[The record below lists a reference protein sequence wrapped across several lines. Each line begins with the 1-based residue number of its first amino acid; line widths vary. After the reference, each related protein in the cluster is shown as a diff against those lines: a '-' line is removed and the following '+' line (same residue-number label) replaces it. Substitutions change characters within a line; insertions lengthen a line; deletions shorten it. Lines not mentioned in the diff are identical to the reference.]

1 MRARRRGLFA
11 GAGGGGLAF
20 PRPEAAALGGEGPRL
35 LRLLGLLLGKALWEG
50 MLLGAPLAPFFVA
63 RLQGRRPLL
72 DDLAALDPQLH
83 KSLTALKRCGLSGRV
98 RVSTSNLNPHCTLTA
113 NSVQPFP
120 TNWTACRA
128 GCRP

>member
-1 MRARRRGLFA
+1 MRVTRGLFA
-11 GAGGGGLAF
+11 GAGGLAF
-20 PRPEAAALGGEGPRL
+20 PRPEAAALGGEGVRL

-83 KSLTALKRCGLSGRV
+83 KSLTALKRCASALC
-98 RVSTSNLNPHCTLTA
+98 LLPFLTLL
-113 NSVQPFP
+113 
-120 TNWTACRA
+120 
-128 GCRP
+128 

>member
-1 MRARRRGLFA
+1 MPRHRGLFA

-20 PRPEAAALGGEGPRL
+20 PRPEAAALGGEGARL
-35 LRLLGLLLGKALWEG
+35 LRLLGLLLGKALWDG

-83 KSLTALKRCGLSGRV
+83 KSLTALKRCGLRV
-98 RVSTSNLNPHCTLTA
+98 RGV
-113 NSVQPFP
+113 
-120 TNWTACRA
+120 
-128 GCRP
+128 